1 MKNTQKTSKI
11 KSQIRDFQIWFKVP
25 PIHTLHIHHFLLPSS
40 NPSLSLSSLYSLSF
54 SSTSMAILYSK
65 PQHDNKENISL
76 SPSEMVT
83 ISVKPLDSS
92 SIDKDKTQIRI
103 RRKRSRKPLQ
113 DITNLFVS
121 SSPLSSSFLIRHI
134 PSSPSL
140 SLDPK
145 CMKRRSGV
153 SLKPATSSSTFSC
166 RNFR

>member
-1 MKNTQKTSKI
+1 
-11 KSQIRDFQIWFKVP
+11 
-25 PIHTLHIHHFLLPSS
+25 
-40 NPSLSLSSLYSLSF
+40 
-54 SSTSMAILYSK
+54 MAVLGSK
-65 PQHDNKENISL
+65 PQENNKENV

-83 ISVKPLDSS
+83 IAVKSLDSS
-92 SIDKDKTQIRI
+92 SIDKGKTQIRI

-134 PSSPSL
+134 PSSSSL

-145 CMKRRSGV
+145 CMKRRSCV
-153 SLKPATSSSTFSC
+153 SLKPATSSTFSC